1 MNPVRWSP
9 LGRALLTA
17 VGLMAAALLLPA
29 ASAAQET
36 TYTPEQVSETPR
48 IADAGQARTAISRS
62 YSASLQEAGL
72 EGRVEVTFVVNA
84 DGSVDASTVQVMSAP
99 APALG
104 KAAEAAVARIRFRPA
119 QKDGQAVRC
128 HAGLAVV
135 YQRGM

>member
-1 MNPVRWSP
+1 VDI
-9 LGRALLTA
+9 
-17 VGLMAAALLLPA
+17 
-29 ASAAQET
+29 AAQSA
-36 TYTPEQVSETPR
+36 TYLPEQVAEQPR

-62 YSASLQEAGL
+62 YSASLQDAGL
-72 EGRVEVTFVVNA
+72 EGRVEVAFVVDA
-84 DGSVDASTVQVMSAP
+84 DGSVDASTIRVINTP

>member
-1 MNPVRWSP
+1 MNPSRWSSG
-9 LGRALLTA
+9 GRALPAA
-17 VGLMAAALLLPA
+17 VWLAAAVLLLPA
-29 ASAAQET
+29 GSAGQET
-36 TYTPEQVSETPR
+36 TYSPEQVSEQPR

-62 YSASLQEAGL
+62 YASSLQEAGL
-72 EGRVEVTFVVNA
+72 EGRVEVAFVVDA
-84 DGSVDASTVQVMSAP
+84 DGSVDTSTIRVISAP

-104 KAAEAAVARIRFRPA
+104 KAAEVAIARIRFRPA

>member
-17 VGLMAAALLLPA
+17 VGLMAAALLHPA
-29 ASAAQET
+29 VSEAQEA
-36 TYTPEQVSETPR
+36 TYTQEQVSEQPR
-48 IADAGQARTAISRS
+48 IADASQARTAISRS
-62 YSASLQEAGL
+62 YSTSLQEAGV
-72 EGRVEVTFVVNA
+72 EGRVEVVFVVNA
-84 DGSVDASTVQVMSAP
+84 DGSVDASSIQVTSAP

-135 YQRGM
+135 YQKGI